1 MDNKPDKLSF
11 PDLLRIEGIGCK
23 GYGIIPKYV
32 MLDTDLSIEA
42 KSIYAYLCSY
52 SGSGTTAFPGREKI
66 LYDLQIGKQAFYT
79 HFKQLTDQGYILV
92 TRRKD
97 ESKKFKNNVY
107 TLVENPKKFLL
118 PASTQEKNSL
128 YSRIYFSG
136 IKSLGYGMIPKAV
149 MVDQRLPIKSKGIYA
164 YFASFTGAGNH
175 AFPKKE
181 TILYHLAIS
190 ENTYY
195 KFYKILTQLNYISS
209 VQRHIKGKLSIKDYY
224 LNAKPD
230 EANISDKVIVAVFK
244 QDNDVQHRKYQHMEN
259 ADMSI
264 QHRNFQ
270 DMENADTGV
279 QHRNFQDME
288 NADMDIQHRKNP
300 DMEESRIN
308 ANNQGSSN
316 AGVQHRNFQ
325 DMENA
330 DTGVQHRKYQ
340 HMEDEYMG
348 NQDMENQHMTNQHM
362 TNQHMINQYTE
373 NPDTNINNPNINNTY
388 YKQSVKSINQS
399 NTKQNREI
407 DRWNNT
413 ENNNM
418 SEVKNDVI
426 RSMVYHTLDTQKRI
440 PYEYNRDP
448 RAMTHA
454 IHYLTSWDIYSGTGM
469 GSEYNQAIYNLF
481 NAALID
487 MCCKQ
492 DKMYVRNAYV
502 TYAMVIDRIN
512 EIGNDTS
519 DSNAPF
525 SLCSLM
531 LDVMSD
537 YTKGVEKS
545 AIIQNPIA
553 YMQSCIWTRMQTG
566 NVDVYSFMRR
576 DGLI

>member
-259 ADMSI
+259 ADMS
-264 QHRNFQ
+264 
-270 DMENADTGV
+270 
-279 QHRNFQDME
+279 
-288 NADMDIQHRKNP
+288 
-300 DMEESRIN
+300 
-308 ANNQGSSN
+308 
-316 AGVQHRNFQ
+316 VQHRNFQ

-418 SEVKNDVI
+418 SEVENDVI

>member
-1 MDNKPDKLSF
+1 MDNKQDKLSF

-66 LYDLQIGKQAFYT
+66 LYDLQIGKRSFYA
-79 HFKQLTDQGYILV
+79 HFKQLKDQGYI
-92 TRRKD
+92 TITQSKD
-97 ESKKFKNNVY
+97 KETNQFGNNIY
-107 TLVENPKKFLL
+107 TLVSNPKKFTL
-118 PASTQEKNSL
+118 PPNNPEKNGL
-128 YSRIYFSG
+128 YSKIYFSG
-136 IKSLGYGMIPKAV
+136 LRSLGYGMIPKAV
-149 MVDQRLPIKSKGIYA
+149 MIDQRLPIKSKGIYA

-181 TILYHLAIS
+181 TILYHLVIS

-209 VQRHIKGKLSIKDYY
+209 VQRHIGGKLSIKDYY
-224 LNAKPD
+224 LNDKPD
-230 EANISDKVIVAVFK
+230 EANADTNIIVAVF
-244 QDNDVQHRKYQHMEN
+244 NQHLKNE
-259 ADMSI
+259 DTGI
-264 QHRNFQ
+264 QHLKNEDTDIQTRINQ
-270 DMENADTGV
+270 GIGIQHPKNEDTG
-279 QHRNFQDME
+279 
-288 NADMDIQHRKNP
+288 IQHPKN
-300 DMEESRIN
+300 E
-308 ANNQGSSN
+308 
-316 AGVQHRNFQ
+316 
-325 DMENA
+325 
-330 DTGVQHRKYQ
+330 DTGIQHLKN
-340 HMEDEYMG
+340 EDTGIQYPRNEHTANEYMA
-348 NQDMENQHMTNQHM
+348 NEHMVNEH
-362 TNQHMINQYTE
+362 TE
-373 NPDTNINNPNINNTY
+373 NRYTNNNNPNINNTY

-399 NTKQNREI
+399 NSKQNREI
-407 DRWNNT
+407 ERWNNT
-413 ENNNM
+413 ESNNM
-418 SEVKNDVI
+418 SEVENDVI

-469 GSEYNQAIYNLF
+469 GSEYEQAIYNLF

-492 DKMYVRNAYV
+492 DKMFVRNAYV
-502 TYAMVIDRIN
+502 TYAMVIDKIN

-519 DSNAPF
+519 DINAPF
-525 SLCSLM
+525 SLGSLM
-531 LDVMSD
+531 FDVMSD

-545 AIIQNPIA
+545 SIIQNPLA

-566 NVDVYSFMRR
+566 IADAYSFMRR

>member
-1 MDNKPDKLSF
+1 MDNKQDKLSF

-23 GYGIIPKYV
+23 GYGVIPKYV
-32 MLDTDLSIEA
+32 MLDTDLTIEA

-66 LYDLQIGKQAFYT
+66 LYDLQIGKQSFYT
-79 HFKQLTDQGYILV
+79 HFKQLKDQGYILV

-164 YFASFTGAGNH
+164 YFAAFTGAGNH

-224 LNAKPD
+224 LNSKPD
-230 EANISDKVIVAVFK
+230 EANISDKVIVAVFN
-244 QDNDVQHRKYQHMEN
+244 QDKAVQHRNYQHMEN
-259 ADMSI
+259 ADT
-264 QHRNFQ
+264 
-270 DMENADTGV
+270 AV
-279 QHRNFQDME
+279 QHRNYQD
-288 NADMDIQHRKNP
+288 
-300 DMEESRIN
+300 
-308 ANNQGSSN
+308 
-316 AGVQHRNFQ
+316 
-325 DMENA
+325 
-330 DTGVQHRKYQ
+330 
-340 HMEDEYMG
+340 MEDEYME
-348 NQDMENQHMTNQHM
+348 NQDMENQHMTNQHI
-362 TNQHMINQYTE
+362 TNQHMTKQYTE
-373 NPDTNINNPNINNTY
+373 NPDTNINSPNINNTY

-399 NTKQNREI
+399 NSKQNREI

-418 SEVKNDVI
+418 SEVENDVI

-440 PYEYNRDP
+440 PYEYNKDP

-454 IHYLTSWDIYSGTGM
+454 IHYLTLWDTYSGTGM
-469 GSEYNQAIYNLF
+469 ESEYDQAIYNLF

-492 DKMYVRNAYV
+492 DKISVRNAYV
-502 TYAMVIDRIN
+502 TYAMVIDKIN
-512 EIGNDTS
+512 EIGNNSLDMN
-519 DSNAPF
+519 DSFTLAMF
-525 SLCSLM
+525 M
-531 LDVMSD
+531 FDVMND
-537 YTKGVEKS
+537 YTKAVEKS
-545 AIIQNPIA
+545 TIIKNPIS

-566 NVDVYSFMRR
+566 NVDTCSFMRR

>member
-1 MDNKPDKLSF
+1 MDNKQDKLSF

-66 LYDLQIGKQAFYT
+66 LYDLQIGKRSFYA
-79 HFKQLTDQGYILV
+79 HFKQLKDQGYI
-92 TRRKD
+92 TITQSKD
-97 ESKKFKNNVY
+97 KETNQFGNNIY
-107 TLVENPKKFLL
+107 TLVSNPKKFTL
-118 PASTQEKNSL
+118 PPNNPEKNGL
-128 YSRIYFSG
+128 YSKIYFSG
-136 IKSLGYGMIPKAV
+136 LRSLGYGMIPKAV
-149 MVDQRLPIKSKGIYA
+149 MIDQRLPIKSKGIYA

-181 TILYHLAIS
+181 TILYHLVIS

-209 VQRHIKGKLSIKDYY
+209 VQRHIGGKLSIKDYY
-224 LNAKPD
+224 LNDKPD
-230 EANISDKVIVAVFK
+230 EANADTNIIVAVF
-244 QDNDVQHRKYQHMEN
+244 NQHLKNE
-259 ADMSI
+259 
-264 QHRNFQ
+264 
-270 DMENADTGV
+270 DTGI
-279 QHRNFQDME
+279 QYPRNE
-288 NADMDIQHRKNP
+288 HT
-300 DMEESRIN
+300 
-308 ANNQGSSN
+308 AN
-316 AGVQHRNFQ
+316 
-325 DMENA
+325 
-330 DTGVQHRKYQ
+330 
-340 HMEDEYMG
+340 EYMA
-348 NQDMENQHMTNQHM
+348 NEHMVNEH
-362 TNQHMINQYTE
+362 TE
-373 NPDTNINNPNINNTY
+373 NRYTNNNNPNINNTY

-399 NTKQNREI
+399 NSKQNREI
-407 DRWNNT
+407 ERWNNT
-413 ENNNM
+413 ESNNM
-418 SEVKNDVI
+418 SEVENDVI

-469 GSEYNQAIYNLF
+469 GSEYEQAIYNLF

-492 DKMYVRNAYV
+492 DKMFVRNAYV
-502 TYAMVIDRIN
+502 TYAMVIDKIN

-519 DSNAPF
+519 DINAPF
-525 SLCSLM
+525 SLGSLM
-531 LDVMSD
+531 FDVMSD

-545 AIIQNPIA
+545 SIIQNPLA

-566 NVDVYSFMRR
+566 IADAYSFMRR